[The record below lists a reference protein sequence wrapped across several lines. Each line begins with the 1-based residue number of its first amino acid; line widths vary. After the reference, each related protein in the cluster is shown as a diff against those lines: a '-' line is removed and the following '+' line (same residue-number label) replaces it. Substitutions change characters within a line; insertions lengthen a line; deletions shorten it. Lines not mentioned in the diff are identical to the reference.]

1 MKKEV
6 IEWQNECNQF
16 QEWFSNLGGNI
27 GSDKQMSEAFRRIEA
42 KGKTDNRLFD
52 AIEQQWVNSI
62 EVVEVEIL

>member
-27 GSDKQMSEAFRRIEA
+27 GSDEQMSEAFRRIEA
-42 KGKTDNRLFD
+42 KGKTDNRLFN
-52 AIEQQWVNSI
+52 AIEQQWANSI
-62 EVVEVEIL
+62 EVVEFEIL